1 MAGGKTDS
9 SKDSTSND
17 AETTKVDASKSV
29 TPGKKS
35 AAKVTKTTAPKTT
48 SGTVKAAHPKYSE
61 MVVSAIR
68 SLDAPRTGV
77 SRHSVLKKVKEDFV
91 LGDDEKK
98 VSYWVNV
105 ALKKGVDSGMLK
117 MAATEG
123 RKGAGSYKLGEGSK
137 KPAVKA
143 VHDGGAKV
151 VKKTTAS
158 AKSKIKASA
167 KRTTTSKAVAKKA
180 TKVSDAKTKA
190 KKVSDGKAKVAK
202 AAGIIV
208 VTKKPMKKPSAK
220 KPVAKSTTSN
230 AKKSVVKSSSI
241 KQPAAK
247 PTNAKKPVASGKTVK
262 LTNSK
267 KVKSK

>member
-1 MAGGKTDS
+1 MVGGKTDS
-9 SKDSTSND
+9 SKTSPSKD
-17 AETTKVDASKSV
+17 TGAAEKVDSSKSV

-35 AAKVTKTTAPKTT
+35 VAKVVKTATQKTA
-48 SGTVKAAHPKYSE
+48 VKAAHPKYSE

-77 SRHSVLKKVKEDFV
+77 SRQTVLKKVKEDFV

-98 VSYWVNV
+98 ISYWVNV

-117 MAATEG
+117 MAAAEG
-123 RKGAGSYKLGEGSK
+123 RKGAGSYKLGDGSK
-137 KPAVKA
+137 KSAVKV

-167 KRTTTSKAVAKKA
+167 KWTTTSKAVTKKA
-180 TKVSDAKTKA
+180 TKVSDAKTMA
-190 KKVSDGKAKVAK
+190 NKVSDAKAKVAK
-202 AAGIIV
+202 AAGIIK

-220 KPVAKSTTSN
+220 KQVVKSTTSN
-230 AKKSVVKSSSI
+230 AKKSVAKSSSI

-247 PTNAKKPVASGKTVK
+247 PTNAKRVASGKTVK
-262 LTNSK
+262 PTNSK
-267 KVKSK
+267 KHKSK